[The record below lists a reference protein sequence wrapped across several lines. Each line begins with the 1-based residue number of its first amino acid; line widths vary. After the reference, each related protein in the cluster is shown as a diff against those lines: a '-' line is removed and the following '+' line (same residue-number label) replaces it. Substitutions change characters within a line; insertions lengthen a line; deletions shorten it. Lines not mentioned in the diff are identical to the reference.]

1 MFNGLE
7 IMGIAIL
14 AGFAGGK
21 AMELL
26 KVPSVAGYVIVGV
39 LLGGSATGVF
49 SHADLGHMG
58 VVGDLALGVIAF
70 SIGGELE
77 GRTLRRLARA
87 LFPIVLLEALGAM
100 LAVTLGVWAW
110 TADLPL
116 ALVLGAISAA
126 TAPAATVMVIREL
139 RASGILTR
147 TLMAVVGI
155 DDAIALVLYALA
167 AALAKAMLSGGAVWS
182 LEAVAGVAGLE
193 IGGSLLLGGAVALA
207 VGPLLARLPG
217 REASLSVAIGALV
230 GIAGVAEQTGISPLL
245 ANMAFGA
252 VLVNVSPI
260 STKALVE
267 QVSTLGAPILIG
279 FFVLAG
285 AHLRLDLLPSLGV
298 LGVVYLF
305 ARIFGK
311 VMGASLGAWL
321 SRAPQVVR
329 RNIGYGLL
337 SQVGIA
343 IGLSLVVANEFAQF
357 GAEGRNLALT
367 VINVLLATTVV
378 TEVVGPILTRR
389 ALLRAGEAGGMD
401 SDTQG
406 DSR

>member
-7 IMGIAIL
+7 ILGIAIL

-21 AMELL
+21 AMESL

-39 LLGGSATGVF
+39 LLGGSLTGVF
-49 SHADLGHMG
+49 SAADLAHMG

-77 GRTLRRLARA
+77 GRALRRLARS
-87 LFPIVLLEALGAM
+87 LFPIVFLEAFGAM
-100 LAVTLGVWAW
+100 VAVTTGVWLW
-110 TADLPL
+110 TRDLPL
-116 ALVLGAISAA
+116 ALVLGAISSA

-139 RASGILTR
+139 RASGVLTR

-155 DDAIALVLYALA
+155 DDAIALVLYAVA
-167 AALAKAMLSGGAVWS
+167 AALAKALLSSKAVWS
-182 LEAVAGVAGLE
+182 LGAVAATAGMD
-193 IGGSLLLGGAVALA
+193 IGGSLALGVAAGLI
-207 VGPLLARLPG
+207 VGPLLSHLG
-217 REASLSVAIGALV
+217 SREASLSVTIGALV
-230 GIAGVAEQTGISPLL
+230 AIAGVAEQTGVSPLL

-252 VLVNVSPI
+252 LLVNVAPL

-267 QVSTLGAPILIG
+267 QISTLGAPILIG

-285 AHLRLDLLPSLGV
+285 AHLRLDLLPSLGM
-298 LGVVYLF
+298 LGVIYLL

-311 VMGASLGAWL
+311 VSGAALGAWL
-321 SRAPQVVR
+321 SGAPEVVR

-343 IGLSLVVANEFAQF
+343 IGLSLVVAGEFSGF
-357 GAEGRNLALT
+357 GPEGRRLALT
-367 VINVLLATTVV
+367 VINILLATTVV
-378 TEVVGPILTRR
+378 TEVVGPILARK
-389 ALLRAGEAGGMD
+389 ALLRSGEAGGVARER
-401 SDTQG
+401 QENQ
-406 DSR
+406 R